1 MTRPPRLRLPQ
12 LTLRSTLI
20 ATLGLLALLLS
31 ALGGLGLYSLQAS
44 NSALR
49 AMVSQRMQPLE
60 QLMRVSQALDQ
71 SRLGLASAIISPL
84 ELERDMQ
91 ALEQTLAQGRRDW
104 QAFAQR
110 PLSAP
115 EQTLV
120 ARFDAQQAELQAQGV
135 APTMEALR
143 AFNVPGASELYS
155 QNLQP
160 RFAPARQ
167 TLDQLVRQ
175 QRELAEADYARSQ
188 RHYQLV
194 QAVSLAALGA
204 GLGLSLLAGW
214 RLVRAISRPLRH
226 AVGIA
231 QRVARGDLSQQI
243 QAHGRQETAQLLA
256 ALGQMSQGL
265 QTIVREVR
273 LGTEQIASGS
283 QQIAGGSADLSSR
296 TEQQASALQQ
306 TNATMLS
313 LTETVDRNS
322 RHAGDAEALA
332 GATAQV
338 AAQCGALMQQVVAS
352 MARMQQAAGRIT
364 EMVGLID
371 SIAFQTNILALNAAV
386 EAARAGEQGR
396 GFAVVAGEV
405 RELAQRSATAAR
417 QIKNLVGETETQVCS
432 STALVDQA
440 GGTLARVVR
449 QAGEVS
455 TLVAAIAGASREQA
469 LAIAQAGQAIQAMDQ
484 GTQQNAA
491 LVEQTS
497 AAAEALRQQADA
509 LARLVQRFQLD

>member
-115 EQTLV
+115 EQALV

-175 QRELAEADYARSQ
+175 QRQLAEADYARSQ
-188 RHYQLV
+188 RHHQLV
-194 QAVSLAALGA
+194 QAVS
-204 GLGLSLLAGW
+204 
-214 RLVRAISRPLRH
+214 
-226 AVGIA
+226 
-231 QRVARGDLSQQI
+231 
-243 QAHGRQETAQLLA
+243 LA

-273 LGTEQIASGS
+273 LGTEQIACGS

-322 RHAGDAEALA
+322 RHASDAEALA

-417 QIKNLVGETETQVCS
+417 QIKNLVGDTETQVCS

-509 LARLVQRFQLD
+509 LARLVQRFELD